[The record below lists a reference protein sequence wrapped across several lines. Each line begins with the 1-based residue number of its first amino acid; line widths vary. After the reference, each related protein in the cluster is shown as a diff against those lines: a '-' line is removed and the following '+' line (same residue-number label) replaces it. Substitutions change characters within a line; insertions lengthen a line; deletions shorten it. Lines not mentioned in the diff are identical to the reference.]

1 MGPPCDEITSE
12 DKIRNY
18 LGKCQSAVPSTSQAE
33 SSSTDE
39 QTKYLI
45 SLTYDMFKYNNTNGE
60 VVWPRVVSHLRS
72 VEIDITAKKT
82 KRKSRKLNS
91 GRKIKRDTNSKKE
104 AAKKILQSTLHYFF
118 T

>member
-1 MGPPCDEITSE
+1 MNVGPPSDEITSE

-18 LGKCQSAVPSTSQAE
+18 LGKCQSAVRSTSQAE

-39 QTKYLI
+39 QTRYLI

-72 VEIDITAKKT
+72 VEIDITSKENKEEIQKT
-82 KRKSRKLNS
+82 KQR
-91 GRKIKRDTNSKKE
+91 
-104 AAKKILQSTLHYFF
+104 
-118 T
+118 